1 MSSDCLSSVCCLC
14 CRGAGQTIIILSI
27 PHMLGEGNQR
37 HHALE
42 SIHGGLFSPA
52 APLYTN
58 QSAIC
63 WDIKHKTG
71 EKKINKQKRR
81 HFWTEKLI
89 KSPPFIRLV
98 HFSFFLCV
106 FWKTT
111 TGRNTHAMNSAEAAT
126 ADPACP

>member
-27 PHMLGEGNQR
+27 PHMLEEGNQQ

-42 SIHGGLFSPA
+42 SIHRGLFSPA

-63 WDIKHKTG
+63 WDIKHKNIF
-71 EKKINKQKRR
+71 KKKRLKKNK

-89 KSPPFIRLV
+89 KSPQFIHPISL
-98 HFSFFLCV
+98 FFELCAGN
-106 FWKTT
+106 K
-111 TGRNTHAMNSAEAAT
+111 R
-126 ADPACP
+126 PQ

>member
-1 MSSDCLSSVCCLC
+1 MSSDCLSSVCCLR

-52 APLYTN
+52 ASLYTN

-63 WDIKHKTG
+63 WDIKQKNKFAG
-71 EKKINKQKRR
+71 KKDLNK
-81 HFWTEKLI
+81 
-89 KSPPFIRLV
+89 KSVTSRLK
-98 HFSFFLCV
+98 S
-106 FWKTT
+106 
-111 TGRNTHAMNSAEAAT
+111 
-126 ADPACP
+126 

>member
-27 PHMLGEGNQR
+27 PHMLEEGNQQ

-42 SIHGGLFSPA
+42 SIHRGLFSPV

-63 WDIKHKTG
+63 WDIKHKNTFAR
-71 EKKINKQKRR
+71 KKDKK
-81 HFWTEKLI
+81 KK
-89 KSPPFIRLV
+89 KSVTFGLK
-98 HFSFFLCV
+98 S
-106 FWKTT
+106 
-111 TGRNTHAMNSAEAAT
+111 
-126 ADPACP
+126 

>member
-14 CRGAGQTIIILSI
+14 CCGAGQTIIILSI

-52 APLYTN
+52 ASLYTN

-63 WDIKHKTG
+63 WDIKQKNKFAG
-71 EKKINKQKRR
+71 KKDLNK
-81 HFWTEKLI
+81 
-89 KSPPFIRLV
+89 KSVTSRLK
-98 HFSFFLCV
+98 S
-106 FWKTT
+106 
-111 TGRNTHAMNSAEAAT
+111 
-126 ADPACP
+126 